1 MMAVVAS
8 RHVRGGPDTTGGQ
21 DVAILFAT
29 RTGHVVL
36 GFLIQATLAYTL
48 LPEGRGA
55 YSVCVVFGSL
65 LGLVFSPGAQQGA
78 QYFVAARQA
87 SVSQGVGA
95 AAAISLAGGGLA
107 IALAIPLI
115 DSDVAFFQKAETR
128 SFHLGLVLAPLV
140 ALSTAIEHLLA
151 ALRRFGRLAVRVLLR
166 MSVNAIAILVL
177 VRWWGLGVDGAVA
190 SFAIG
195 HLVSVAA
202 CLGDLRRHCGLV
214 AEVPSR
220 SALTR
225 ILGYGL
231 RYHMARLGNALEP
244 HAGVLVLGLIASPA
258 EIGLFAAASTLMLGF
273 TFLSHAVGNAL
284 LPRIAGRDQ
293 PELVARCLRLVGW
306 TTAVGV
312 LPALAVGTPLVSLLL
327 SASFLPVVPLLWILA
342 PGIVASAGT
351 GLFMT
356 HFKGVDRPEI
366 CSWATCLGLC
376 ANLGVLFPLYPRL
389 GIEAAAWAMT
399 TGAISCC
406 LFLAI
411 VFRRTTGMGWLPIC
425 LPARSDA
432 GFLWTAGRS
441 ALGRRGEVPRPTPLV
456 GESRGV
462 PG

>member
-1 MMAVVAS
+1 MMAVVES

-29 RTGHVVL
+29 RIGHVVL
-36 GFLIQATLAYTL
+36 GLLIQATLAYTL
-48 LPEGRGA
+48 LTEGRGA

-115 DSDVAFFQKAETR
+115 DSDIAFFQKAETR

-214 AEVPSR
+214 AEGAVPLGSHPYSR
-220 SALTR
+220 LRPA
-225 ILGYGL
+225 IPYGAP
-231 RYHMARLGNALEP
+231 RERARTARGRSRARADREP
-244 HAGVLVLGLIASPA
+244 
-258 EIGLFAAASTLMLGF
+258 
-273 TFLSHAVGNAL
+273 
-284 LPRIAGRDQ
+284 GRD
-293 PELVARCLRLVGW
+293 R
-306 TTAVGV
+306 
-312 LPALAVGTPLVSLLL
+312 
-327 SASFLPVVPLLWILA
+327 PV
-342 PGIVASAGT
+342 
-351 GLFMT
+351 
-356 HFKGVDRPEI
+356 
-366 CSWATCLGLC
+366 
-376 ANLGVLFPLYPRL
+376 
-389 GIEAAAWAMT
+389 
-399 TGAISCC
+399 
-406 LFLAI
+406 
-411 VFRRTTGMGWLPIC
+411 
-425 LPARSDA
+425 
-432 GFLWTAGRS
+432 
-441 ALGRRGEVPRPTPLV
+441 RRGERPHARVPLPCRGQRAAAPYRRPGTPRARRPLPAP
-456 GESRGV
+456 RGLDHRRRRP
-462 PG
+462 PGARPRHAAGSAPALGSLPAGRAPPLDPGARNRGIGRYGPVS